1 MFFAELTRYMRGS
14 CAILVPIMRP
24 PSSFLVLWLGC
35 FVGSACYAQGNAA
48 SNQKPCSFLTK
59 SEAESIVGASLVIRR
74 NTDDE
79 CWYVESG
86 FTKPGGPRNKQVYLD
101 IWRTSTPQRDDVITT
116 RANIADRQPAAVTRD
131 LPGFADAALWSW
143 MPGAGRLSAFKGG
156 IIGVDVMIG
165 GIDESPALQHAKVLA
180 ARALGGAGGTGYDYA
195 KASAAQAA
203 QARAAA
209 QPQSLTSFQPTWM
222 GQSKVVRGTVSR
234 VDVDFSRFPQWL
246 TIFFRESPDAAFVAC
261 SPYPDMLQDS
271 FGDLAALVGKTLE
284 VSGQVEPAM
293 CRGGKGA
300 SIRLLESKQSRVQGG
315 PPPGRIVAAGGGVP
329 IRRRQGARIGL
340 DICNAG
346 QIDFDAFVARQGR
359 ASTTHLAPRD
369 CAHVYEETG
378 GGAYVGFAFSDG
390 RGQWGGPR
398 RIDLLPNTFGSY
410 NAPTR
415 VWSAGAGQTF
425 PVNRGGRS
433 LSMPMQ
439 LLFSPPVASC
449 TTSEP
454 YSAVAHLP
462 LNATSAQ
469 RTAAN
474 LQDANMPAPQ
484 TTCSSFDYALNA
496 VAYPDTREVS
506 FEIKCAGCPLGQP
519 PATTA
524 AQRAGGQQAL
534 LKMSTISPL
543 AVGILG
549 QAVSQE
555 QDQELKR
562 SLEGQQELRRMNWGE
577 MNQAL
582 AKVSPTGGGP
592 PEMPQSLILR
602 ATVSRVDVSP
612 PQASEHWV
620 NVYFRESPGE
630 QAFNVCTS
638 DPAILVDVFG
648 PDFRTRMIG
657 QMLEVEGE
665 YQRNYCK
672 GTKGSIRITLAHQ
685 LRKVTG
691 Q

>member
-1 MFFAELTRYMRGS
+1 MRQPGS
-14 CAILVPIMRP
+14 L
-24 PSSFLVLWLGC
+24 LVLWLGC

-59 SEAESIVGASLVIRR
+59 SDAESILGHSVVMHSG
-74 NTDDE
+74 NDYE
-79 CWYVESG
+79 CWFVQDG
-86 FTKPGGPRNKQVYLD
+86 FTGGTGPSSKQVHLS
-101 IWRTSTPQRDDVITT
+101 IWRSATPKPDDVSSR
-116 RANIADRQPAAVTRD
+116 RASIASDRTAHFVVRD
-131 LPGFADAALWSW
+131 VADFADAAIWSW
-143 MPGAGRLSAFKGG
+143 TPDWGRLNAFKGG
-156 IIGVDVMIG
+156 TVEVEVIISGLPEG
-165 GIDESPALQHAKVLA
+165 TALQNAKNLA
-180 ARALGGAGGTGYDYA
+180 SRALGGSA
-195 KASAAQAA
+195 KTTYEYT
-203 QARAAA
+203 RAAA
-209 QPQSLTSFQPTWM
+209 ASATQAREAARPQPPASFQPAWM
-222 GQSKVVRGTVSR
+222 GQTKVVRGTVSR
-234 VDVDFSRFPQWL
+234 VEVDFSRTPQWL

-271 FGDLAALVGKTLE
+271 LGDLSALVGKTLE

-293 CRGGKGA
+293 CKGSKGA
-300 SIRLLESKQSRVQGG
+300 SIKLIESKQYRVEGG
-315 PPPGRIVAAGGGVP
+315 PPPGRIVAAGGGAP
-329 IRRRQGARIGL
+329 IQRRQGARIGL

-346 QIDFDAFVARQGR
+346 EIEFDTFVVRQGR
-359 ASTTHLAPRD
+359 AATTHLAPRD

-378 GGAYVGFAFSDG
+378 GGAYVGFAFADG

-415 VWSAGAGQTF
+415 VWSGAGQSF

-433 LSMPMQ
+433 VSIPMQ
-439 LLFSPPVASC
+439 LLFSPPAATC

-462 LNATSAQ
+462 LNATPAQ

-534 LKMSTISPL
+534 AKMSTISPL

-555 QDQELKR
+555 QERELKR
-562 SLEGQQELRRMNWGE
+562 SLAGQKELRRMNWSE

-582 AKVSPTGGGP
+582 AKVSPAGGRP
-592 PEMPQSLILR
+592 PEMSQSLILR

-620 NVYFRESPGE
+620 NVYFRESPEE

-638 DPAILVDVFG
+638 DPEILVDMFG

-672 GTKGSIRITLAHQ
+672 GAKGSIRITLAHQ

>member
-1 MFFAELTRYMRGS
+1 MLSALPARR
-14 CAILVPIMRP
+14 CAILTPIMRLLG
-24 PSSFLVLWLGC
+24 SFLVVWLGC

-59 SEAESIVGASLVIRR
+59 SGAESILGHSVVMRSDNAY
-74 NTDDE
+74 E
-79 CWYVESG
+79 CWFVQDG
-86 FTKPGGPRNKQVYLD
+86 FTGGTGPNSKQVHLS
-101 IWRTSTPQRDDVITT
+101 IWRSATPKPDDVSAR
-116 RANIADRQPAAVTRD
+116 RASIASDHTAHFVVRD
-131 LPGFADAALWSW
+131 VADFADAAIWSW
-143 MPGAGRLSAFKGG
+143 TPGWGRLNAFKGG
-156 IIGVDVMIG
+156 TVEVEVIIGG
-165 GIDESPALQHAKVLA
+165 LPEGTALQNAKSLA
-180 ARALGGAGGTGYDYA
+180 SRAFGDSAKTTYDYA
-195 KASAAQAA
+195 RAAAASAAQAREA
-203 QARAAA
+203 ARP
-209 QPQSLTSFQPTWM
+209 QPLASFQPAWM
-222 GQSKVVRGTVSR
+222 GQSKVVHGMVSHI
-234 VDVDFSRFPQWL
+234 DVDFKHTPQWV

-271 FGDLAALVGKTLE
+271 FGDLAALVGKTME

-300 SIRLLESKQSRVQGG
+300 SIRLLESKQSRVEAG
-315 PPPGRIVAAGGGVP
+315 PPPGRIVAAAGGGASIP
-329 IRRRQGARIGL
+329 RRQGARVGL

-346 QIDFDAFVARQGR
+346 QIEFDTFVVRQGR

-378 GGAYVGFAFSDG
+378 GGAYVGFAFADG
-390 RGQWGGPR
+390 RGQWGAPR
-398 RIDLLPNTFGSY
+398 RIDLLPNTFGSF

-415 VWSAGAGQTF
+415 VWSAGAGQSF

-469 RTAAN
+469 RAAAN
-474 LQDANMPAPQ
+474 LQDQDMPAPQ

-506 FEIKCAGCPLGQP
+506 FEIKCEGCPLGQP

-534 LKMSTISPL
+534 AQMSTISPM
-543 AVGILG
+543 AVGIMG
-549 QAVSQE
+549 RAVSQE

-562 SLEGQQELRRMNWGE
+562 SLAGQNELRRMNWSE
-577 MNQAL
+577 MNEAL
-582 AKVSPTGGGP
+582 AKVSPAGGRP

-602 ATVSRVDVSP
+602 GTVSRVDVSP

-620 NVYFRESPGE
+620 NVYFRESPQE
-630 QAFNVCTS
+630 QAFDVCTS
-638 DPAILVDVFG
+638 DLGILVDMFG

-665 YQRNYCK
+665 NQRNYCK